1 MKASFIL
8 FSLFLAHSA
17 LVASDRKENTIILDK
32 ISVENLKIKS
42 MPAGRQTFESTLFTL
57 GHLEEIPA
65 KRSVLSTR
73 IPGRIVELHTFI
85 GDQVEEGQT
94 LAVLESRQPGNPPPR
109 IELKAP
115 QSGTIVETHILK
127 GEPVEPEN
135 ELLAIADHSKLWAI
149 AHVPET
155 SIPQTPVGTE
165 ARIHIL
171 AHGSEKI
178 TGKIDRFRTE
188 ADQENA
194 TLDAILIIDN
204 PKGLLR
210 PQMAA
215 EFHFITK
222 RREGILAVPNSAIQ
236 GSRTQP
242 IVFVKDFELAN
253 AFVKAPVVVGESNDE
268 YTEIIKGLFEGD
280 DVITNGGYALS
291 YAAPDSG
298 VSLKEALDAAHGHEH
313 NEDGSEMTPAQ
324 LKAREAEKAAQ
335 EGKVATKSDWKM
347 PITIAIGFMVLA
359 LVQLFWER
367 KKLD

>member
-1 MKASFIL
+1 
-8 FSLFLAHSA
+8 
-17 LVASDRKENTIILDK
+17 
-32 ISVENLKIKS
+32 

-73 IPGRIVELHTFI
+73 IPGRIVELHALM

-135 ELLAIADHSKLWAI
+135 ELLAIADHSQLWAI

-155 SIPQTPVGTE
+155 SIPQIPLGSE
-165 ARIHIL
+165 ARIHVL
-171 AHGSEKI
+171 AQGSKKF
-178 TGKIDRFRTE
+178 TAKLSRYSTK
-188 ADQENA
+188 ANHENS
-194 TLDAILIIDN
+194 TLDAIFVIDN

-210 PQMAA
+210 PQMAT

-222 RREGILAVPNSAIQ
+222 RRENILAVPNSAIQ
-236 GSRTQP
+236 GSKTKP
-242 IVFVKDFELAN
+242 VVFVKDFELPN
-253 AFVKAPVVVGESNDE
+253 AFVKAPVVTGEKNDE
-268 YTEIIKGLFEGD
+268 FTEILKGLFEGD

-298 VSLKEALDAAHGHEH
+298 ISLKEALDAAHGHEH

-324 LKAREAEKAAQ
+324 RKAKAAEKAAQ
-335 EGKVATKSDWKM
+335 EGNVVTKSDWKM
-347 PITIAIGFMVLA
+347 PVTIAIGFMVLA

-367 KKLD
+367 RKLD